1 MTELNSSGWKITKE
15 INGKHNK
22 SPNCY
27 NNKQKPFV
35 RNGLPPVI
43 LKTAQ
48 CFYKQKASVKDSQS
62 DEFIIE
68 KPKQFKGSFQR
79 GVNKRSSA
87 THLLDYP
94 PDEEPNVR
102 LYFINCIAS

>member
-1 MTELNSSGWKITKE
+1 M
-15 INGKHNK
+15 NGKHNK

-27 NNKQKPFV
+27 TNKQKPFV

-68 KPKQFKGSFQR
+68 KPKQYKGSFQR
-79 GVNKRSSA
+79 GANKRSSA
-87 THLLDYP
+87 SHLLDYHQ
-94 PDEEPNVR
+94 DEEPSVS
-102 LYFINCIAS
+102 LQLVSYIES